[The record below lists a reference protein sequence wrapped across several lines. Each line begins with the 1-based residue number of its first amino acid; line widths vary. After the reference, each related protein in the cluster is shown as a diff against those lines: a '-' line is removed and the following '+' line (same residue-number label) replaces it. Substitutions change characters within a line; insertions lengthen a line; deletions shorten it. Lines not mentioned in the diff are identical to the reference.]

1 MPVTT
6 REERRQQRKYE
17 RQAAQRKAARS
28 ATVRRNAV
36 LIGGVAL
43 VIAIAI
49 AVIILAG
56 RRGSSDQAVT
66 GPGTHFDDPVTA
78 SGGLYQHIPSTQ
90 PIQYDHYPP
99 NHGNHYD
106 TPRPWGSYDTPV
118 PDAFFVHNLEHGG
131 IVVLYNCP
139 NGCAD
144 VATQLKNLPSTLPKD
159 PRFGEV
165 KVVVSPYDKSDH
177 LISLVAWDWEQDL
190 DSYDFDAIKA
200 FYQAHVDKGPE
211 QIP

>member
-1 MPVTT
+1 MSVTT

-17 RQAAQRKAARS
+17 RQAAQRKAARDAS
-28 ATVRRNAV
+28 VRRNAF
-36 LIGGVAL
+36 LIGGIVL
-43 VIAIAI
+43 LI
-49 AVIILAG
+49 AVAVAVVILAS
-56 RRGSSDQAVT
+56 RRGPDQVT

-90 PIQYDHYPP
+90 PIEYDHYPP

-106 TPRPWGSYDTPV
+106 TPRPWGSYDTQV

-131 IVVLYNCP
+131 IVALYNCP
-139 NGCAD
+139 TGCPD
-144 VATQLKNLPSTLPKD
+144 VAAQMKNLPNTLPKE
-159 PRFGEV
+159 PKFGEV

-177 LISLVAWDWEQDL
+177 LITMVAWDWQE
-190 DSYDFDAIKA
+190 DFDSFDLEGIRA